1 VGEITDTFISY
12 FMVTWYMYFLFLTCE
27 MKCGA
32 AVLNI
37 ADRQNAHNIIIAV
50 RDIVEL
56 FKFIKR
62 KKKLYREIFAF
73 LISHD
78 YRAVRIYGY
87 YSITDGNKT
96 TFYRHSIREF
106 SFTELESKEKWSA
119 YKFTKNVYDIWM
131 LTHFKRICSV
141 INELLFDIN
150 FKFLQ

>member
-1 VGEITDTFISY
+1 
-12 FMVTWYMYFLFLTCE
+12 MYFLFLTCE
-27 MKCGA
+27 IKCGA

-37 ADRQNAHNIIIAV
+37 ADRQNAYNIIIAV

-62 KKKLYREIFAF
+62 KKKFYREIFVF

-106 SFTELESKEKWSA
+106 SFTELENKEKWSA

-131 LTHFKRICSV
+131 LTYFKRICSV